1 MTGMVEQ
8 GIYVS
13 VASVLLWAAATDLKE
28 RRIPN
33 IQPILVTA
41 LFFLLGLLK
50 WQTGSS
56 IFEALVYPGLTGLL
70 VFGFCIILYA
80 LGHMGG
86 GDVKLIS
93 AMGLIAGPTLGPIF
107 VVFVTIAGGL
117 VALGTL
123 AHAYMQPAS
132 TTIGQLKVPYGV
144 AIMAG
149 GLWVCL
155 QKMTVSPV

>member
-1 MTGMVEQ
+1 MTGLVEQ
-8 GIYVS
+8 GIYIS
-13 VASVLLWAAATDLKE
+13 VAVVLLWAAATDLKE

-33 IQPILVTA
+33 IQPLLVTA
-41 LFFLLGLLK
+41 LFAMLGLVK
-50 WQTGSS
+50 WYTGSNV
-56 IFEALVYPGLTGLL
+56 FDALLYPALTGLL

-86 GDVKLIS
+86 GDVKLIG
-93 AMGLIAGPTLGPIF
+93 AMGLIAGPALGPIF
-107 VVFVTIAGGL
+107 VVFVTITGGL

-123 AHAYMQPAS
+123 AHAYMRPAS
-132 TTIGQLKVPYGV
+132 TIAHQLKVPYGV

-155 QKMTVSPV
+155 QKMMVTSA